1 MYAGVRVPRGALCPP
16 VGFWGEYEA
25 QALLDSA
32 GEGGRHS
39 HLPHIWP
46 QVGMT
51 GIKTGD
57 FNAWGM
63 LAVGLLKLLCITITV
78 LAGYRGGFIFPLMH
92 AGIALGSSIFLF
104 MPAGSVSLAGA
115 TLSLAAAI
123 NVAATRTV
131 LSTPLVL
138 TSLTGRVDLFPTILA
153 ASIVSMHLTGRVA
166 VITAQAP
173 RGETPHDD
181 VQSEA
186 D

>member
-1 MYAGVRVPRGALCPP
+1 
-16 VGFWGEYEA
+16 
-25 QALLDSA
+25 
-32 GEGGRHS
+32 
-39 HLPHIWP
+39 
-46 QVGMT
+46 
-51 GIKTGD
+51 
-57 FNAWGM
+57 
-63 LAVGLLKLLCITITV
+63 
-78 LAGYRGGFIFPLMH
+78 MH
-92 AGIALGSSIFLF
+92 AGIAFGTSIYLF
-104 MPAGSVSLAGA
+104 MPEGTVSLAGA
-115 TLSLAAAI
+115 TLSIAASI

-181 VQSEA
+181 HKHET